1 MKIYLS
7 LFLFIG
13 TPFLSPVQA
22 QQLSS
27 RSSWSSSGAVSKEG
41 KLFVWGDNFQGQLG
55 VGTNQNIIDP
65 PKEVVLPEVTGG
77 WKDVSPTFAHTFALT
92 KSGMIYAS
100 GSNYSGS
107 LSIPGSTVQIHSF
120 QKIVSPVSVTSWKAV
135 STSAHFSLALSSD
148 GRAFA
153 VGLHMFRQSLTD
165 TMMEVPCP
173 DDVTAWKQVSAG
185 ESYAM
190 LLSENGRL
198 FTWGG
203 NAYGRLGVDSSYTG
217 ETFSA
222 QVLYPVLLP
231 EGVDG
236 TVFEFTN
243 VVTSFEHT
251 LAIGNDGNLYAA
263 GNNTHLQLGQSD
275 ADAAAHRMT
284 LVPKPNGS
292 ATWIRA
298 AAGRNYSVGLM
309 SDGALYRIGGTPFLK
324 FLPADLSEGFSW
336 KDVAAN
342 DYHFYAL
349 GSNGTVYVSS
359 TNLVV
364 PHLTVLQPYFT
375 LDKVSSAPDE
385 TSHPRQFTLHQN
397 YPNPF
402 NPSTTIGFTLQVSG
416 LTTLKIYDAI
426 GREVATL
433 VNEELEAGVFHKR
446 LFEASHLSAG
456 VYFTRL
462 VSGTTQK
469 VSKMLFAK

>member
-1 MKIYLS
+1 MKRNHS
-7 LFLFIG
+7 LLIIVVC
-13 TPFLSPVQA
+13 TFLSPVNA

-27 RSSWSSSGAVSKEG
+27 RSSWNSSGALSKEG
-41 KLFVWGDNFQGQLG
+41 KLFVWGDNYQGQLG
-55 VGTNQNIIDP
+55 IGSSQSFIDP

-92 KSGMIYAS
+92 KSGDIYAS

-107 LSIPGSTVQIHSF
+107 LSIPGSTDQIRNF
-120 QKIVSPVSVTSWKAV
+120 QKIVSPVSVTSWKAI

-231 EGVDG
+231 EGVDE
-236 TVFEFTN
+236 TVFEYST

-263 GNNTHLQLGQSD
+263 GNNTSVQSGQSD
-275 ADAAAHRMT
+275 GDAMVRRMT
-284 LVPKPNGS
+284 LISKPNAS

-309 SDGALYRIGGTPFLK
+309 SDGALYRIGGTSFLK
-324 FLPADLSEGFSW
+324 FIPADLPEGFSW

-342 DYHFYAL
+342 DYQFYAL
-349 GSNGTVYVSS
+349 GSNGKVYVSS
-359 TNLVV
+359 MNLVV
-364 PHLTVLQPYFT
+364 PHELVLQPFFT
-375 LDKVSSAPDE
+375 LENVTSIPLE
-385 TSHPRQFTLHQN
+385 TAQPVQFAL
-397 YPNPF
+397 
-402 NPSTTIGFTLQVSG
+402 L
-416 LTTLKIYDAI
+416 
-426 GREVATL
+426 
-433 VNEELEAGVFHKR
+433 
-446 LFEASHLSAG
+446 
-456 VYFTRL
+456 
-462 VSGTTQK
+462 
-469 VSKMLFAK
+469 